1 MRDGKQGGAARFF
14 ISECNSACLRQVFF
28 ARMHVRYKPC
38 LLSKSCGNVY
48 VRYSID
54 FIALRYTIYGYR
66 APNEKLEGAPIS
78 NLLC

>member
-1 MRDGKQGGAARFF
+1 MESREEPPDFSYLSV
-14 ISECNSACLRQVFF
+14 IV
-28 ARMHVRYKPC
+28 HVYGRYFCTNVRCKPC

-54 FIALRYTIYGYR
+54 CIALRYTIYGYR